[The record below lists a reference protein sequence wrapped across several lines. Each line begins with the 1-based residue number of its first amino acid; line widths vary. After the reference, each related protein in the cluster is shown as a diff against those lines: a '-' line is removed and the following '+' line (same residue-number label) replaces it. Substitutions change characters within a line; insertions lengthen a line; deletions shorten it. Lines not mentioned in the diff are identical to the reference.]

1 MLFAVFS
8 LVILCAVMN
17 NNSNYWFSMWRNDA
31 RHQRNRTKI
40 IKCIKDIRCIRKLWL
55 ERARKERNKKKVQP
69 IHFSV
74 CTKRWWSLCIVHSSI
89 DSHCAR
95 MCLCICKNSAITRER
110 KRKRPFTFI
119 VWKLR
124 EKKKETSKS
133 IESIVVVRR
142 LCFIAYDSYTFLCFI
157 FHYFCFAFAKCAS
170 ACEWVLSRRIA
181 VCICGFNCSPSS
193 VRRLDNGIETH
204 QYVCTDVSSSV
215 VCGQFHLL
223 CRAHVRHR
231 L

>member
-1 MLFAVFS
+1 MCAVTINLWSQIDRSSSVGVIIPSERLSRIIVLFLWMLFAVFS

-95 MCLCICKNSAITRER
+95 MCLCICKNSAITRAQAQAPVHVHRVKAE
-110 KRKRPFTFI
+110 
-119 VWKLR
+119 R
-124 EKKKETSKS
+124 EKKRNIKIDRIDRCCS
-133 IESIVVVRR
+133 SIVFYCLR
-142 LCFIAYDSYTFLCFI
+142 FLYI
-157 FHYFCFAFAKCAS
+157 FMFYFSLFLFRFC
-170 ACEWVLSRRIA
+170 
-181 VCICGFNCSPSS
+181 
-193 VRRLDNGIETH
+193 
-204 QYVCTDVSSSV
+204 
-215 VCGQFHLL
+215 
-223 CRAHVRHR
+223 
-231 L
+231 